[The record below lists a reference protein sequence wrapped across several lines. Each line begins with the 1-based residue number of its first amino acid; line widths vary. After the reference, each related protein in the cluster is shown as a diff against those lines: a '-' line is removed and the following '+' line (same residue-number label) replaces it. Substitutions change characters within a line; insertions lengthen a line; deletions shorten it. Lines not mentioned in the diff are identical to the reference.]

1 MKDFGRLRAPEDS
14 RLRRRRRSRFRSSIA
29 QCLAGPVCEE
39 ISSTVANAAKRLLKQ
54 ATVTPRLCTKS
65 ERRSCT
71 MPQRGLLRK
80 GYGAGVSWRDHVEPG
95 AFDDIY
101 AELGELCDWIEEEV
115 RTKKPAVRICG
126 PAHCVGC
133 LTIQKRSVVAVQIQ
147 PFNANIPVEL
157 LAIWWVAFPGI
168 AGIAEMGA
176 VRNLRGHTIVAN
188 RQKPA
193 VALPVGS
200 G

>member
-54 ATVTPRLCTKS
+54 ATVTLRLCTKS

-71 MPQRGLLRK
+71 MPQRRLLRK
-80 GYGAGVSWRDHVEPG
+80 GYGARFSWRDHVEPE
-95 AFDDIY
+95 AFNDIY

-115 RTKKPAVRICG
+115 RTTKNPAVRICG
-126 PAHCVGC
+126 PAHCVAC
-133 LTIQKRSVVAVQIQ
+133 LTIQKRSVVALHIQ
-147 PFNANIPVEL
+147 PFNAKHIGRVACDMVGCIPRRC
-157 LAIWWVAFPGI
+157 
-168 AGIAEMGA
+168 
-176 VRNLRGHTIVAN
+176 RN
-188 RQKPA
+188 
-193 VALPVGS
+193 S
-200 G
+200 